1 MVKMVVKMMVKMMVK
16 MRKIFLVITFI
27 IQARKVANVKEE
39 PLGIALSKVL
49 MMRMVMIIEMMMTAM
64 MMRMMIMGVKKVY
77 SLEQLRHQC
86 VALKILPSCG
96 EEGRIKNNIA
106 YTCMLQLMY
115 KVFDK
120 M

>member
-16 MRKIFLVITFI
+16 MRKIFLVITLI
-27 IQARKVANVKEE
+27 IQARAVANVKEE

-49 MMRMVMIIEMMMTAM
+49 MMRMVM

-86 VALKILPSCG
+86 FDLKILPSCG

-106 YTCMLQLMY
+106 YTCMVQLIY
-115 KVFDK
+115 KVFDT